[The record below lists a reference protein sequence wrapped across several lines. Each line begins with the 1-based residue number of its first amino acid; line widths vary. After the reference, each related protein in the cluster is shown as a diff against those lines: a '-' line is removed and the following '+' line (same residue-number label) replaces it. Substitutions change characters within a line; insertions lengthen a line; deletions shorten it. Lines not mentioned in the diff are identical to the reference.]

1 MQNTLKIW
9 VLNPSLFSLLC
20 FFFETMLLENLS
32 LVVKGIDA
40 KNRNHGPVAWF
51 HHQAIIVVFQF

>member
-1 MQNTLKIW
+1 
-9 VLNPSLFSLLC
+9 
-20 FFFETMLLENLS
+20 MLLENLS

-51 HHQAIIVVFQF
+51 HHEAIIVVFQS